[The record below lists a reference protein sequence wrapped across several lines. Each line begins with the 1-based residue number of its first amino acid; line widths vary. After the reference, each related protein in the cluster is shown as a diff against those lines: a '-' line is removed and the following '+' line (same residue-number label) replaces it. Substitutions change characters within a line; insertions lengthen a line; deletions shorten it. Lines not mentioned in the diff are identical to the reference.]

1 MFLEICEGGGMY
13 CDKTCPG
20 RVIYGE
26 VTEENLKRKRL
37 GHGNNLKM
45 NEAGN

>member
-1 MFLEICEGGGMY
+1 MSCDKMCPGGM
-13 CDKTCPG
+13 
-20 RVIYGE
+20 IYGE
-26 VTEENLKRKRL
+26 ITGENLKRKRL